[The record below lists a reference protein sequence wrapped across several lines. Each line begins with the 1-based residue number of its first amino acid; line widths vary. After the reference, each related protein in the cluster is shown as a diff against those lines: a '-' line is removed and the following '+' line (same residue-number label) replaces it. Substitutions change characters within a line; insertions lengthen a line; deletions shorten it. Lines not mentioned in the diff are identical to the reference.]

1 MAIADSA
8 LKFEINN
15 QKDDIINDNHT
26 DLNSHN
32 NTDVKDDDNHVIQHL
47 ESSTGNKLNI
57 ALTEHDTLYQKIL

>member
-1 MAIADSA
+1 VAIADSA

-32 NTDVKDDDNHVIQHL
+32 NTDVKDDDNHVIQRV
-47 ESSTGNKLNI
+47 EPSGGQDKVNI
-57 ALTEHDTLYQKIL
+57 A